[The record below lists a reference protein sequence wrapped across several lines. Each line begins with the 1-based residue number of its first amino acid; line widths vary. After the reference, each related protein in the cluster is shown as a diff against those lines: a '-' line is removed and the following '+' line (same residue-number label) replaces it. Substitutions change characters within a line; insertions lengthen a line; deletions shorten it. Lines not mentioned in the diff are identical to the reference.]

1 MKNLRA
7 GLCPEKNREIKWKDQ
22 VVIEIS
28 LIFCPDE
35 MLITI
40 NTISVNGWSSEF
52 D

>member
-22 VVIEIS
+22 VVVEIS

-35 MLITI
+35 RLITI
-40 NTISVNGWSSEF
+40 NTISVHGWSSEC